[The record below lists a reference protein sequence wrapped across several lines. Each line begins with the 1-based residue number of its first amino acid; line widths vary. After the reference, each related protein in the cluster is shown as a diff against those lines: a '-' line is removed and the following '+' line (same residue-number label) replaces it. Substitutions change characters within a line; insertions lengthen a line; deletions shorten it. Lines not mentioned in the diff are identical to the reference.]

1 MSKAWKTAMNC
12 QFGVMSTMPKNEK
25 NLTKIFLTKWIQME
39 QEEQDESYT
48 FT

>member
-1 MSKAWKTAMNC
+1 
-12 QFGVMSTMPKNEK
+12 MPKNEK

-39 QEEQDESYT
+39 QEEQNESYT